1 MTAIAR
7 GCALDR
13 ARSGHGQYIRL
24 VTLADVTPDGV
35 QTALAEF
42 DRLGR
47 HEFVRST
54 GFHRSREYF
63 LLHNGQLYDSKPIL
77 GYAHGVSTGTPL
89 GPRDFSGGDKTAAHR
104 LEALGFEMQH
114 LPYADWTRDE
124 LILACEIMEPSGWKP
139 LPVTD
144 PGVIALSHLLQ
155 SLANHPYEPRHPD
168 FRNTN
173 GVAHKTSDIATV
185 HPSYGGSR
193 TRGNKLD
200 GLALNEFLAHPER
213 MRREAARIRELLS
226 AQDASDQVLP
236 DLDMDMDDVQH
247 GEGGIAL
254 RAHLR
259 RERDPK
265 LRRKKIADTKRRNLP
280 IACEVCTF
288 DFGVKY
294 GPHGLDYIECHH
306 RVPLHVSGK
315 TQTRLADL
323 ALLCSNCHRMI
334 HHFKQWL
341 TVEELKNIVA
351 ASAPPRDGLARS
363 SQQPLAA
370 VTGLPMVAH

>member
-1 MTAIAR
+1 MNQPTTQVAGDRHCR

-24 VTLADVTPDGV
+24 VTLTDVTREGV
-35 QTALAEF
+35 LAALAEF
-42 DRLGR
+42 ERLGR
-47 HEFVRST
+47 HEFLRST
-54 GFHRSREYF
+54 GFHRSREYY

-77 GYAHGVSTGTPL
+77 GYAHGASTGTSL
-89 GPRDFSGGDKTAAHR
+89 GPRDFSGGDKTAAYR
-104 LEALGFEMQH
+104 LEVLGFEMQH
-114 LPYADWTRDE
+114 LPYVDWTRDE
-124 LILACEIMEPSGWKP
+124 LTLACEIVEANGWRQ

-144 PGVIALSHLLQ
+144 PGVIALSQLLQ
-155 SLANHPYEPRHPD
+155 SPANHPYEPRHPD

-173 GVAHKTSDIATV
+173 GVARKTADIATV
-185 HPSYGGSR
+185 HPEYHGGR

-200 GLALNEFLAHPER
+200 KLVLNNFLADPEK

-236 DLDMDMDDVQH
+236 DLDMDMDDAPH

-254 RAHLR
+254 RTHLR
-259 RERDPK
+259 RERDK
-265 LRRKKIADTKRRNLP
+265 RLRLKKIADTKRRGLP
-280 IACEVCTF
+280 VACEACTF

-306 RVPLHVSGK
+306 RVPLHVSGE

-341 TVEELKNIVA
+341 TVEELQSMVA
-351 ASAPPRDGLARS
+351 ANTPPQDSLARS
-363 SQQPLAA
+363 ASNPSRW
-370 VTGLPMVAH
+370 